1 VHTLQVRI
9 LNILYLWSLSFLL
22 ILGLVSLGRE
32 FDPEFRLVASSYHR
46 KNDKTDLFFGHLDFT
61 DGQAIFQQVQYSL
74 VLHCDICLYDRFWCF
89 KICWAIPLC
98 CAFLLKMNIMSA
110 PTILYYP
117 PSVNNKPSEPRRYDA
132 SKQ

>member
-1 VHTLQVRI
+1 MHTLQVRI

-22 ILGLVSLGRE
+22 ILGLVSLRRE

-74 VLHCDICLYDRFWCF
+74 VSYIVIYASMIGFGVSRSAELYPYAVLFF
-89 KICWAIPLC
+89 
-98 CAFLLKMNIMSA
+98 
-110 PTILYYP
+110 
-117 PSVNNKPSEPRRYDA
+117 
-132 SKQ
+132 